1 MRKRKFKDGQVLTE
15 ESLSP
20 HIERTREGY
29 LLCKDV
35 PISRVGEF
43 EYTPLEAG
51 IRGKGGKVILT
62 RSPEELFKPET
73 ISSFELKPVVIGHD
87 RFADPSN
94 WKEISVGIVKNVRQ
108 GKDAEKGL
116 LLADLLITAKE
127 GIDLVESKKLR
138 EVSCGYDSMTVD
150 DGGGRGH
157 QEAIVGN
164 HVALV
169 SRARCGSV
177 CSVRDGFMKTKE
189 SLKSKL
195 RRIFRDGDEEDF
207 NNTLDGLE
215 VKECG
220 DDDVPPAAPAPQ
232 PTAEEVLKTLA
243 AQVAELVKR
252 VEAIESAKVA
262 DQDDQ
267 PPAETEPVVDEE
279 AQVVPDEEAQQ
290 VIADAE
296 ELAPG
301 MQKPACDSADG
312 HFTRGLIRRVQ
323 RNALKIAGVQKFG
336 DTASMTG
343 QVLDIAFKAAVDAH
357 RAGRNPTPR
366 IGDGDTQPQPES
378 LNERFKKFWNQ

>member
-1 MRKRKFKDGQVLTE
+1 MRKRKFKDGQVLTTE
-15 ESLSP
+15 RLSP
-20 HIERTREGY
+20 HIGRTPEGY
-29 LLCKDV
+29 LLCRDV

-43 EYTPLEAG
+43 EYTPIEAG

-62 RSPEELFKPET
+62 RSAEELFNPET
-73 ISSFELKPVVIGHD
+73 IASFEGKPVVIGHD

-94 WKEISVGIVKNVRQ
+94 WRQIAVGIVKNVRQ
-108 GKDAEKGL
+108 GADSEKGL
-116 LLADLLITAKE
+116 LLADLLLTDEK
-127 GIDLVESKKLR
+127 GIDLVEKGGLR

-157 QEAIVGN
+157 QEGIVGN

-177 CSVRDGFMKTKE
+177 CSVRDGFMTKGNLKTM
-189 SLKSKL
+189 L
-195 RRIFRDGDEEDF
+195 RRLFRDGEEDKF
-207 NNTLDGLE
+207 NEALDGLE

-220 DDDVPPAAPAPQ
+220 DEGETTPPPAPQ

-267 PPAETEPVVDEE
+267 PPSDTEPVVDEE

-323 RNALKIAGVQKFG
+323 RNALKIAGVKKFG

-357 RAGRNPTPR
+357 RSGRNPMPR

>member
-1 MRKRKFKDGQVLTE
+1 MRRRKFKDGQVLTTE
-15 ESLSP
+15 RLSP
-20 HIERTREGY
+20 HIGRTPEGY
-29 LLCKDV
+29 LLCRDV

-43 EYTPLEAG
+43 EYTPIEAG

-62 RSPEELFKPET
+62 RSAEELFNPET
-73 ISSFELKPVVIGHD
+73 IASFEGKPVVIGHD

-94 WKEISVGIVKNVRQ
+94 WRQIAVGIVKNVRQ
-108 GKDAEKGL
+108 GADSEKGL
-116 LLADLLITAKE
+116 LLADLLLTDEK
-127 GIDLVESKKLR
+127 GIDLVEKGGLR

-157 QEAIVGN
+157 QEGIVGN

-177 CSVRDGFMKTKE
+177 CSVRDGFMTKGNLKTM
-189 SLKSKL
+189 L
-195 RRIFRDGDEEDF
+195 RRLFRDGEEDKF
-207 NNTLDGLE
+207 NEALDGLE

-220 DDDVPPAAPAPQ
+220 DEGETTPPPAPQ
-232 PTAEEVLKTLA
+232 PTAEEVLKTLV

-267 PPAETEPVVDEE
+267 PPSDTEPVVDEE

-296 ELAPG
+296 KLAPG

-323 RNALKIAGVQKFG
+323 RNALKIAGVKKFG

-357 RAGRNPTPR
+357 RAGRNPMPR

>member
-1 MRKRKFKDGQVLTE
+1 MRKRKFKDGQVLTTE
-15 ESLSP
+15 RLSP
-20 HIERTREGY
+20 HIGRTPEGY
-29 LLCKDV
+29 LLCRDV

-43 EYTPLEAG
+43 EYTPIEAG

-62 RSPEELFKPET
+62 RSAEELFNPET
-73 ISSFELKPVVIGHD
+73 IASFEGKPVVIGHD

-94 WKEISVGIVKNVRQ
+94 WRQIAVGIVKNVRQ
-108 GKDAEKGL
+108 GADSEKGL
-116 LLADLLITAKE
+116 LLADLLLTDEK
-127 GIDLVESKKLR
+127 GIDLVEKGGLR

-157 QEAIVGN
+157 QEGIVGN

-177 CSVRDGFMKTKE
+177 CSVRDGFMTKGNLKTM
-189 SLKSKL
+189 L
-195 RRIFRDGDEEDF
+195 RRLFRDGEEDKF
-207 NNTLDGLE
+207 NEALDGLE

-220 DDDVPPAAPAPQ
+220 DEGETTPPPAPQ

-267 PPAETEPVVDEE
+267 PPADTEPVVDEE

-323 RNALKIAGVQKFG
+323 RNALKIAGVKKFG

-366 IGDGDTQPQPES
+366 IGDGSTKPQPES
-378 LNERFKKFWNQ
+378 LNDRFKKFWNQ

>member
-1 MRKRKFKDGQVLTE
+1 MRRRKFKDGQVLTTE
-15 ESLSP
+15 RLSP
-20 HIERTREGY
+20 HIGRTPEGY
-29 LLCKDV
+29 LLCRDV

-43 EYTPLEAG
+43 EYTPIEAG

-62 RSPEELFKPET
+62 RSAEELFNPET
-73 ISSFELKPVVIGHD
+73 IASFEGKPVVIGHD

-94 WKEISVGIVKNVRQ
+94 WRQIAVGIVKNVRQ
-108 GKDAEKGL
+108 GADSEKGL
-116 LLADLLITAKE
+116 LLADLLLTDEK
-127 GIDLVESKKLR
+127 GIDLVEKGGLR

-157 QEAIVGN
+157 QEGIVGN

-177 CSVRDGFMKTKE
+177 CSVRDGFMTKGNLKTM
-189 SLKSKL
+189 L
-195 RRIFRDGDEEDF
+195 RRLFRDGEEDKF
-207 NNTLDGLE
+207 NEALDGLE

-220 DDDVPPAAPAPQ
+220 DEGETTPPPAPQ

-267 PPAETEPVVDEE
+267 QPAGTEPVVDEE

-296 ELAPG
+296 EIAPG

-323 RNALKIAGVQKFG
+323 RNALKIAGVKKFG

-357 RAGRNPTPR
+357 RAGRNPMPR

>member
-1 MRKRKFKDGQVLTE
+1 MRRRKFKDGQVLTTE
-15 ESLSP
+15 RLSP
-20 HIERTREGY
+20 HIGRTPEGY
-29 LLCKDV
+29 LLCRDV

-43 EYTPLEAG
+43 EYTPIEAG

-62 RSPEELFKPET
+62 RSAEELFNPET
-73 ISSFELKPVVIGHD
+73 IASFEGKPVVIGHD

-94 WKEISVGIVKNVRQ
+94 WRQIAVGIVKNVRQ
-108 GKDAEKGL
+108 GADSEKGL
-116 LLADLLITAKE
+116 LLADLLLTDEK
-127 GIDLVESKKLR
+127 GIDLVEKGGLR

-150 DGGGRGH
+150 DGDGRGH
-157 QEAIVGN
+157 QEGIVGN

-177 CSVRDGFMKTKE
+177 CSVRDGFMTKGNLKTM
-189 SLKSKL
+189 L
-195 RRIFRDGDEEDF
+195 RRLFRDGEEDKF
-207 NNTLDGLE
+207 NEALDGLE

-220 DDDVPPAAPAPQ
+220 DEGETTTAPAPQ

-267 PPAETEPVVDEE
+267 PPADTEPVVDEE

-296 ELAPG
+296 EIAPG
-301 MQKPACDSADG
+301 IQKPACDSADG

-323 RNALKIAGVQKFG
+323 RNALKIAGVKKFG

-357 RAGRNPTPR
+357 RSGRNPMPR

>member
-1 MRKRKFKDGQVLTE
+1 MRRRKFKDGQVLTTE
-15 ESLSP
+15 RLSP
-20 HIERTREGY
+20 HIGRTPEGY
-29 LLCKDV
+29 LLCRDV

-43 EYTPLEAG
+43 EYTPIEAG
-51 IRGKGGKVILT
+51 IRGNGGKVILT
-62 RSPEELFKPET
+62 RSAEELFNPET
-73 ISSFELKPVVIGHD
+73 IASFEGKPVVIGHD

-94 WKEISVGIVKNVRQ
+94 WRQIAVGIVKNVRQ
-108 GKDAEKGL
+108 GADSEKGL
-116 LLADLLITAKE
+116 LLADLLLTDEK
-127 GIDLVESKKLR
+127 GIDLVEKGGLR

-157 QEAIVGN
+157 QEGIVGN

-177 CSVRDGFMKTKE
+177 CSVRDGFMTKGNLKTM
-189 SLKSKL
+189 L
-195 RRIFRDGDEEDF
+195 RRLFRDGEEDKF
-207 NNTLDGLE
+207 NEALDGLE

-220 DDDVPPAAPAPQ
+220 DEGETTPAPAPQ
-232 PTAEEVLKTLA
+232 PTAEEVLKTLV

-262 DQDDQ
+262 DQDEQ
-267 PPAETEPVVDEE
+267 PPATTEPVVDEE

-296 ELAPG
+296 EIAPG

-366 IGDGDTQPQPES
+366 IGDGSTKPQPES
-378 LNERFKKFWNQ
+378 LNDRFKKFWNQ

>member
-43 EYTPLEAG
+43 EYTPIEAG

-73 ISSFELKPVVIGHD
+73 IASFELKPVVIGHD

-150 DGGGRGH
+150 DGDGRGH
-157 QEAIVGN
+157 QEGIVGN

-177 CSVRDGFMKTKE
+177 CSVRDGFMTKGNLKTM
-189 SLKSKL
+189 L
-195 RRIFRDGDEEDF
+195 RRLFRDGEEDKF
-207 NNTLDGLE
+207 NEALDGLE

-262 DQDDQ
+262 EDDQ
-267 PPAETEPVVDEE
+267 PPATTEQVVDEE

-296 ELAPG
+296 EIAPG

>member
-1 MRKRKFKDGQVLTE
+1 MRRRKFKDGQVLTTE
-15 ESLSP
+15 RLSP
-20 HIERTREGY
+20 HIGRTPEGY
-29 LLCKDV
+29 LLCRDV

-43 EYTPLEAG
+43 EYTPIEAG

-62 RSPEELFKPET
+62 RSAEELFNPET
-73 ISSFELKPVVIGHD
+73 IASFEGKPVVIGHD

-94 WKEISVGIVKNVRQ
+94 WRQIAVGIVKNVRQ
-108 GKDAEKGL
+108 GADSEKGL
-116 LLADLLITAKE
+116 LLADLLLTDEK
-127 GIDLVESKKLR
+127 GIDLVEKGGLR

-157 QEAIVGN
+157 QEGIVGN

-177 CSVRDGFMKTKE
+177 CSVRDGFMTKGNLKTM
-189 SLKSKL
+189 L
-195 RRIFRDGDEEDF
+195 RRLFRDGEEDKF
-207 NNTLDGLE
+207 NEALDGLE

-220 DDDVPPAAPAPQ
+220 DEGETTPAPAPQ
-232 PTAEEVLKTLA
+232 PTAEEVLKTLV

-267 PPAETEPVVDEE
+267 PPSDTEPVVDEE

-323 RNALKIAGVQKFG
+323 RNALKIAGVKKFG

-357 RAGRNPTPR
+357 RAGRNPMPR

>member
-1 MRKRKFKDGQVLTE
+1 MRKRKFKDGQVLTTE
-15 ESLSP
+15 RLSP
-20 HIERTREGY
+20 HIGRTPEGY
-29 LLCKDV
+29 LLCRDV

-43 EYTPLEAG
+43 EYTPIEAG

-62 RSPEELFKPET
+62 RSAEELFNPET
-73 ISSFELKPVVIGHD
+73 IASFEGKPVVIGHD

-94 WKEISVGIVKNVRQ
+94 WRQIAVGIVKNVRQ
-108 GKDAEKGL
+108 GADSEKGL
-116 LLADLLITAKE
+116 LLADLLLTDEK
-127 GIDLVESKKLR
+127 GIDLVEKGGLR

-157 QEAIVGN
+157 QEGIVGN

-177 CSVRDGFMKTKE
+177 CSVRDGFMTKE
-189 SLKSKL
+189 NLKTML
-195 RRIFRDGDEEDF
+195 RRLFRDGEEDKF
-207 NNTLDGLE
+207 NEALDGLE

-220 DDDVPPAAPAPQ
+220 DEGETTPPPAPQ
-232 PTAEEVLKTLA
+232 PTAEEVIKTLV

-267 PPAETEPVVDEE
+267 PPADTEPVVDEE

-323 RNALKIAGVQKFG
+323 RNALKIAGVKKFG

-357 RAGRNPTPR
+357 RAGRNPMPR

-378 LNERFKKFWNQ
+378 LNDRFKKFWNQ

>member
-1 MRKRKFKDGQVLTE
+1 MRRRKFKDGQVLTTE
-15 ESLSP
+15 RLSP
-20 HIERTREGY
+20 HIGRTPEGY
-29 LLCKDV
+29 LLCRDV

-43 EYTPLEAG
+43 EYTPIEAG

-62 RSPEELFKPET
+62 RSAEELFNPET
-73 ISSFELKPVVIGHD
+73 IASFEGKPVVIGHD

-94 WKEISVGIVKNVRQ
+94 WRQIAVGIVKNVRQ
-108 GKDAEKGL
+108 GADSEKGL
-116 LLADLLITAKE
+116 LLADLLLTDEK
-127 GIDLVESKKLR
+127 GIDLVEKGGLR

-157 QEAIVGN
+157 QEGIVGN

-177 CSVRDGFMKTKE
+177 CSVRDGFMTKGNLKTM
-189 SLKSKL
+189 L
-195 RRIFRDGDEEDF
+195 RRLFRDGEEDKF
-207 NNTLDGLE
+207 NEALDGLE

-220 DDDVPPAAPAPQ
+220 DEGETTPPPAPQ
-232 PTAEEVLKTLA
+232 PTAEEVLKTLV

-267 PPAETEPVVDEE
+267 PPATTEPVVDEE

-296 ELAPG
+296 KLAPG

-323 RNALKIAGVQKFG
+323 RNAMKIAGVKKFG

-357 RAGRNPTPR
+357 RAGRNPMPR

>member
-1 MRKRKFKDGQVLTE
+1 MRRRKFKDGQVLTTE
-15 ESLSP
+15 RLSP
-20 HIERTREGY
+20 HIGRTPEGY
-29 LLCKDV
+29 LLCRDV

-43 EYTPLEAG
+43 EYTPIEAG

-62 RSPEELFKPET
+62 RSAEELFNPET
-73 ISSFELKPVVIGHD
+73 IASFEGKPVVIGHD

-94 WKEISVGIVKNVRQ
+94 WRQIAVGIVKNVRQ
-108 GKDAEKGL
+108 GADSEKGL
-116 LLADLLITAKE
+116 LLADLLLTDEK
-127 GIDLVESKKLR
+127 GIDLVEKGGLR

-157 QEAIVGN
+157 QEGIVGN

-177 CSVRDGFMKTKE
+177 CSVRDGFMTKGNLKTM
-189 SLKSKL
+189 L
-195 RRIFRDGDEEDF
+195 RRLFRDGEEDKF
-207 NNTLDGLE
+207 NEALDGLE

-220 DDDVPPAAPAPQ
+220 DEGETTPAPAPQ

-267 PPAETEPVVDEE
+267 PPADTEPVVDEE

-323 RNALKIAGVQKFG
+323 RNALKIAGVKKFG

-357 RAGRNPTPR
+357 RAGRNPMPR

-378 LNERFKKFWNQ
+378 LNDRFKKFWNQ

>member
-1 MRKRKFKDGQVLTE
+1 MRRRKFKDGQVLTTE
-15 ESLSP
+15 RLSP
-20 HIERTREGY
+20 HIGRTPEGY
-29 LLCKDV
+29 LLCRDV

-43 EYTPLEAG
+43 EYTPIEAG

-62 RSPEELFKPET
+62 RSAEELFNPET
-73 ISSFELKPVVIGHD
+73 IASFEGKPVVIGHD

-94 WKEISVGIVKNVRQ
+94 WRQIAVGIVKNVRQ
-108 GKDAEKGL
+108 GADSEKGL
-116 LLADLLITAKE
+116 LLADLLLTDEK
-127 GIDLVESKKLR
+127 GIYLVEKGGLR

-157 QEAIVGN
+157 QEGIVGN

-177 CSVRDGFMKTKE
+177 CSVRDGFMTKGNLKTM
-189 SLKSKL
+189 L
-195 RRIFRDGDEEDF
+195 RRLFRDGEEDKF
-207 NNTLDGLE
+207 NEALDGLE

-220 DDDVPPAAPAPQ
+220 DEGETTPPPAPQ

-267 PPAETEPVVDEE
+267 PPSDTEPVVDEE

-323 RNALKIAGVQKFG
+323 RNALKIAGVKKFG

-357 RAGRNPTPR
+357 RAGRNPMPR

>member
-1 MRKRKFKDGQVLTE
+1 MRRRKFKDGQVLTTE
-15 ESLSP
+15 RLSP
-20 HIERTREGY
+20 HIGRTPEGY
-29 LLCKDV
+29 LLCRDV

-43 EYTPLEAG
+43 EYTPIEAG

-62 RSPEELFKPET
+62 RSAEELFNPET
-73 ISSFELKPVVIGHD
+73 IASFEGKPVVIGHD

-94 WKEISVGIVKNVRQ
+94 WRQIAVGIVKNVRQ
-108 GKDAEKGL
+108 GADSEKGL
-116 LLADLLITAKE
+116 LLADLLLTDEK
-127 GIDLVESKKLR
+127 GIDLVEKGGLR

-157 QEAIVGN
+157 QEGIVGN

-177 CSVRDGFMKTKE
+177 CSVRDGFMTKGNLKTM
-189 SLKSKL
+189 L
-195 RRIFRDGDEEDF
+195 RRLFRDGEEDKF
-207 NNTLDGLE
+207 NEALDGLE

-220 DDDVPPAAPAPQ
+220 DEGETTPPPAPQ
-232 PTAEEVLKTLA
+232 PTAEEVLKTLV

-267 PPAETEPVVDEE
+267 PPATTEPVVDEE

-323 RNALKIAGVQKFG
+323 RNALKIAGVKKFG

-357 RAGRNPTPR
+357 RAGRNPMPR

>member
-1 MRKRKFKDGQVLTE
+1 MRRRKFKDGQVLTTE
-15 ESLSP
+15 RLSP
-20 HIERTREGY
+20 HIGRTPEGY
-29 LLCKDV
+29 LLCRDV

-43 EYTPLEAG
+43 EYTPIEAG

-62 RSPEELFKPET
+62 RSAEELFNPET
-73 ISSFELKPVVIGHD
+73 IASFEGKPVVIGHD

-94 WKEISVGIVKNVRQ
+94 WRQIAVGIVKNVRQ
-108 GKDAEKGL
+108 GSDSEKGL
-116 LLADLLITAKE
+116 LLADLLLTDEK
-127 GIDLVESKKLR
+127 GIDLVEKGELR

-157 QEAIVGN
+157 QEGIVGN

-177 CSVRDGFMKTKE
+177 CSVRDGFMTKGNLKTM
-189 SLKSKL
+189 L
-195 RRIFRDGDEEDF
+195 RRLFRDGEEDKF
-207 NNTLDGLE
+207 NEALDGLE

-220 DDDVPPAAPAPQ
+220 DEGETTPPPAPQ

-267 PPAETEPVVDEE
+267 PPADTEPVVDEE

-323 RNALKIAGVQKFG
+323 RNALKIAGVKKFG

-366 IGDGDTQPQPES
+366 IGDGDTHPQPES
-378 LNERFKKFWNQ
+378 LNDRFKKFWNQ

>member
-1 MRKRKFKDGQVLTE
+1 MRRRKFKDGQVLTTE
-15 ESLSP
+15 RLSP
-20 HIERTREGY
+20 HIGRTPEGY
-29 LLCKDV
+29 LLCRDV

-43 EYTPLEAG
+43 EYTPIEAG

-62 RSPEELFKPET
+62 RSAEELFNPET
-73 ISSFELKPVVIGHD
+73 IASFEGKPVVIGHD

-94 WKEISVGIVKNVRQ
+94 WRQIAVGIVKNVRQ
-108 GKDAEKGL
+108 GADSEKGL
-116 LLADLLITAKE
+116 LLADLLLTDEK
-127 GIDLVESKKLR
+127 GIDLVEKGGLR

-157 QEAIVGN
+157 QEGIVGN

-177 CSVRDGFMKTKE
+177 CSVRDGFMTKGNLKTM
-189 SLKSKL
+189 L
-195 RRIFRDGDEEDF
+195 RRLFRDGEEDKF
-207 NNTLDGLE
+207 NEALDGLE

-220 DDDVPPAAPAPQ
+220 DEGETTPPPAPQ
-232 PTAEEVLKTLA
+232 PTAEEVLKTLV

-267 PPAETEPVVDEE
+267 PPATTEPVVDEE

-323 RNALKIAGVQKFG
+323 RNAMKIAGVKKFG

-357 RAGRNPTPR
+357 RAGRNPMPR

>member
-62 RSPEELFKPET
+62 RSPEELFSPET
-73 ISSFELKPVVIGHD
+73 IASFELKPVVIGHD
-87 RFADPSN
+87 RFADPNN

-108 GKDAEKGL
+108 GQDAEKGL

-150 DGGGRGH
+150 DGDGRGH
-157 QEAIVGN
+157 QEGIVGN

-177 CSVRDGFMKTKE
+177 CSVRDGFMTKGNLKTM
-189 SLKSKL
+189 L
-195 RRIFRDGDEEDF
+195 RRLFRDGEEDRF
-207 NNTLDGLE
+207 NEALDGLE

-220 DDDVPPAAPAPQ
+220 DEGETTSAPAPQ
-232 PTAEEVLKTLA
+232 PTAEEVLKTLV

-267 PPAETEPVVDEE
+267 PPADTGPVVDEE

-296 ELAPG
+296 EIAPG

-323 RNALKIAGVQKFG
+323 RNALKIAGVKKFG

-357 RAGRNPTPR
+357 RAGRNPMPR
-366 IGDGDTQPQPES
+366 IGDGSTKPQQMS
-378 LNERFKKFWNQ
+378 LNDRFKQFWNK

>member
-1 MRKRKFKDGQVLTE
+1 MRKKRIRDGQVFTTE
-15 ESLSP
+15 QLSP
-20 HIERTREGY
+20 HKERTPEGY

-35 PISRVGEF
+35 PISRVGDF
-43 EYTPLEAG
+43 EYTPTEAG

-62 RSPEELFKPET
+62 RTPEELFRPET
-73 ISSFELKPVVIGHD
+73 IASFEGKPVVFGHD
-87 RFADPSN
+87 RFADPAN
-94 WKEISVGIVKNVRQ
+94 WREITVGIVKNVRQ
-108 GKDAEKGL
+108 GEGSERGL
-116 LLADLLITAKE
+116 LLADLLLTDKK
-127 GIDLVESKKLR
+127 GIDMVESGSLR

-150 DGGGRGH
+150 DGEGRGH
-157 QEAIVGN
+157 QEGIVGN

-177 CSVRDGFMKTKE
+177 CSVRDGFMTKGNLKTM
-189 SLKSKL
+189 L
-195 RRIFRDGDEEDF
+195 RRLFRDGEEDKF
-207 NNTLDGLE
+207 NEALDGLE

-220 DDDVPPAAPAPQ
+220 DEGETTPPPAPQ

-267 PPAETEPVVDEE
+267 PPATTEPVVDEE

-296 ELAPG
+296 EIAPG

>member
-15 ESLSP
+15 ESPSP

-43 EYTPLEAG
+43 EYTPIEAG

-73 ISSFELKPVVIGHD
+73 IASFELKPVVIGHD
-87 RFADPSN
+87 QFADPSN

-150 DGGGRGH
+150 DGDGRGH
-157 QEAIVGN
+157 QEGIVGN

-177 CSVRDGFMKTKE
+177 CSVRDGFMTKGNLKTM
-189 SLKSKL
+189 L
-195 RRIFRDGDEEDF
+195 RRLFRDGEEDKF
-207 NNTLDGLE
+207 NEALDGLE

-252 VEAIESAKVA
+252 VEAIESSKVA

-267 PPAETEPVVDEE
+267 PPATTEPVVDEE

-296 ELAPG
+296 EIAPG

-366 IGDGDTQPQPES
+366 IGDGDAQPQPES

>member
-1 MRKRKFKDGQVLTE
+1 MRRRKFKDGQVLTTE
-15 ESLSP
+15 RLSP
-20 HIERTREGY
+20 HIGRTPEGY
-29 LLCKDV
+29 LLCRDV

-43 EYTPLEAG
+43 EYTPIEAG

-62 RSPEELFKPET
+62 RSAEELFNPET
-73 ISSFELKPVVIGHD
+73 IASFEGKPVVIGHD

-94 WKEISVGIVKNVRQ
+94 WRQIAVGIVKNVRQ
-108 GKDAEKGL
+108 GADSEKGL
-116 LLADLLITAKE
+116 LLADLLLTDEK
-127 GIDLVESKKLR
+127 GIDLVEKGGLR

-157 QEAIVGN
+157 QEGIVGN

-177 CSVRDGFMKTKE
+177 CSVRDGFMTKGNLKTM
-189 SLKSKL
+189 L
-195 RRIFRDGDEEDF
+195 RRLFRDGEEDKF
-207 NNTLDGLE
+207 NEALDGLE

-220 DDDVPPAAPAPQ
+220 DEGETTPAPAPQ

-267 PPAETEPVVDEE
+267 PPSDTEPVVDEE

-323 RNALKIAGVQKFG
+323 RNALKIAGVKKFG

-357 RAGRNPTPR
+357 RAGRNPMPR

>member
-1 MRKRKFKDGQVLTE
+1 MRKRKFKDGQVLTTE
-15 ESLSP
+15 RLSP
-20 HIERTREGY
+20 HIGRTPEGY
-29 LLCKDV
+29 LLCRDV

-43 EYTPLEAG
+43 EYTPIEAG

-62 RSPEELFKPET
+62 RSAEELFNPET
-73 ISSFELKPVVIGHD
+73 IASFEGKPVVIGHD

-94 WKEISVGIVKNVRQ
+94 WRQIAVGIVKNVRQ
-108 GKDAEKGL
+108 GADSEKGL
-116 LLADLLITAKE
+116 LLADLLLTDEK
-127 GIDLVESKKLR
+127 GIDLVEKGGLR

-157 QEAIVGN
+157 QEGIVGN

-177 CSVRDGFMKTKE
+177 CSVRDGFMTKGNLKTM
-189 SLKSKL
+189 L
-195 RRIFRDGDEEDF
+195 RRLFRDGEEDKF
-207 NNTLDGLE
+207 NEALDGLE

-220 DDDVPPAAPAPQ
+220 DEGETTPPPAPQ
-232 PTAEEVLKTLA
+232 PTVEEVLKTLVA
-243 AQVAELVKR
+243 HVAELVKR

-267 PPAETEPVVDEE
+267 PPATTEPVVDEE

-296 ELAPG
+296 EIAPG

-366 IGDGDTQPQPES
+366 IGDGDAQPQPES

>member
-1 MRKRKFKDGQVLTE
+1 MRRRKFKDGQVLTTE
-15 ESLSP
+15 RLSP
-20 HIERTREGY
+20 HIGRTPEGY
-29 LLCKDV
+29 LLCRDV

-43 EYTPLEAG
+43 EYTPIEAG

-62 RSPEELFKPET
+62 RSAEELFNPET
-73 ISSFELKPVVIGHD
+73 IASFEGKPVVIGHD

-94 WKEISVGIVKNVRQ
+94 WRQIAVGIVKNVRQ
-108 GKDAEKGL
+108 GADSEKGL
-116 LLADLLITAKE
+116 LLADLLLTDEK
-127 GIDLVESKKLR
+127 GIDLVEKGGLR

-157 QEAIVGN
+157 QEGIVGN

-177 CSVRDGFMKTKE
+177 CSVRDGFMTKGNLKTM
-189 SLKSKL
+189 L
-195 RRIFRDGDEEDF
+195 RRLFRDGEEDKF
-207 NNTLDGLE
+207 NEALDGLE

-220 DDDVPPAAPAPQ
+220 DEGETTPPPAPQ
-232 PTAEEVLKTLA
+232 PTAEEVLKTLV

-267 PPAETEPVVDEE
+267 PPADTEPVVDEE

-290 VIADAE
+290 VIADAD

-323 RNALKIAGVQKFG
+323 RNALKIAGVKKFG

-357 RAGRNPTPR
+357 RAVRNPTPR
-366 IGDGDTQPQPES
+366 IGDGTTQPQPES
-378 LNERFKKFWNQ
+378 LNDRFKKFWNQ

>member
-1 MRKRKFKDGQVLTE
+1 MRRRKFKDGQVLTTE
-15 ESLSP
+15 RLSP
-20 HIERTREGY
+20 HIGRTPEGY
-29 LLCKDV
+29 LLCRDV

-43 EYTPLEAG
+43 EYTPIEAG

-62 RSPEELFKPET
+62 RSAEELFNPET
-73 ISSFELKPVVIGHD
+73 IASFEGKPVVIGHD

-94 WKEISVGIVKNVRQ
+94 WRQIAVGIVKNVRQ
-108 GKDAEKGL
+108 GADSEKGL
-116 LLADLLITAKE
+116 LLADLLLTDEK
-127 GIDLVESKKLR
+127 GIDLVEKGGLR

-157 QEAIVGN
+157 QEGIVGN

-177 CSVRDGFMKTKE
+177 CSVRDGFMTKGNLKTM
-189 SLKSKL
+189 L
-195 RRIFRDGDEEDF
+195 RRLFRDGEEDKF
-207 NNTLDGLE
+207 NEALDGLE

-220 DDDVPPAAPAPQ
+220 DEGETTPAPAPQ

-267 PPAETEPVVDEE
+267 PPADTEPVVDEE

-323 RNALKIAGVQKFG
+323 RNALKIAGVKKFG

-357 RAGRNPTPR
+357 RAGRNPMPR

>member
-1 MRKRKFKDGQVLTE
+1 MRKRKFKDGQVLTTE
-15 ESLSP
+15 RLSP
-20 HIERTREGY
+20 HIGRTPEGY
-29 LLCKDV
+29 LLCRDV

-43 EYTPLEAG
+43 EYTPIEAG

-62 RSPEELFKPET
+62 RSAEELFNPET
-73 ISSFELKPVVIGHD
+73 IASFEGKPVVIGHD

-94 WKEISVGIVKNVRQ
+94 WRQIAVGIVKNVRQ
-108 GKDAEKGL
+108 GADSEKGL
-116 LLADLLITAKE
+116 LLADLLLTDEK
-127 GIDLVESKKLR
+127 GIDLVEKGGLR

-157 QEAIVGN
+157 QEGIVGN

-177 CSVRDGFMKTKE
+177 CSVRDGFMTKGNLKTM
-189 SLKSKL
+189 L
-195 RRIFRDGDEEDF
+195 RRLFRDGEEDKF
-207 NNTLDGLE
+207 NEALDGLE

-220 DDDVPPAAPAPQ
+220 DEGETTPPPAPQ

-267 PPAETEPVVDEE
+267 PPSDTEPVVDEE

-323 RNALKIAGVQKFG
+323 RNALKLAGVKKFG

-357 RAGRNPTPR
+357 RAGRNPMPR

-378 LNERFKKFWNQ
+378 LNDRFKKFWNQ

>member
-1 MRKRKFKDGQVLTE
+1 MRKRKFKDGQVLTTE
-15 ESLSP
+15 RLSP
-20 HIERTREGY
+20 HIGRTPEGY
-29 LLCKDV
+29 LLCRDV

-43 EYTPLEAG
+43 EYTPIEAG

-62 RSPEELFKPET
+62 RSAEELFNPET
-73 ISSFELKPVVIGHD
+73 IASFEGKPVVIGHD

-94 WKEISVGIVKNVRQ
+94 WRQIAVGIVKNVRQ
-108 GKDAEKGL
+108 GADSEKGL
-116 LLADLLITAKE
+116 LLADLLLTDEK
-127 GIDLVESKKLR
+127 GIDLVEKGGLR

-157 QEAIVGN
+157 QEGIVGN

-177 CSVRDGFMKTKE
+177 CSVRDGFMTKGNLKTM
-189 SLKSKL
+189 L
-195 RRIFRDGDEEDF
+195 RRLFRDGEEDKF
-207 NNTLDGLE
+207 NEALDGLE

-220 DDDVPPAAPAPQ
+220 DEGETTPLPAPQ
-232 PTAEEVLKTLA
+232 PTAEEVLKTLV

-267 PPAETEPVVDEE
+267 PPADTEPVVDEE
-279 AQVVPDEEAQQ
+279 SQVVPDEEAQQ

-323 RNALKIAGVQKFG
+323 RNALKIAGVKKFG

-366 IGDGDTQPQPES
+366 IGDGTTQPQPES
-378 LNERFKKFWNQ
+378 LNDRFKKFWNQ

>member
-1 MRKRKFKDGQVLTE
+1 MRKRKFKDGQVLTTE
-15 ESLSP
+15 RLSP
-20 HIERTREGY
+20 HIGRTPEGY
-29 LLCKDV
+29 LLCRDV

-43 EYTPLEAG
+43 EYTPIEAG

-62 RSPEELFKPET
+62 RSAEELFNPET
-73 ISSFELKPVVIGHD
+73 IASFEGKPVVIGHD

-94 WKEISVGIVKNVRQ
+94 WRQIAVGIVKNVRQ
-108 GKDAEKGL
+108 GADSEKGL
-116 LLADLLITAKE
+116 LLADLLLTDEK
-127 GIDLVESKKLR
+127 GIDLVEKGGLR

-157 QEAIVGN
+157 QEGIVGN

-177 CSVRDGFMKTKE
+177 CSVRDGFMTKGNLKTM
-189 SLKSKL
+189 L
-195 RRIFRDGDEEDF
+195 RRLFRDGEEDKF
-207 NNTLDGLE
+207 NEALDGLE

-220 DDDVPPAAPAPQ
+220 DEGETTPAPAPQ

-267 PPAETEPVVDEE
+267 PPADTEPVVDEE

-323 RNALKIAGVQKFG
+323 RNALKIAGVKKFG

-357 RAGRNPTPR
+357 RAGRNPMPR
-366 IGDGDTQPQPES
+366 IGDGDTHPQPES
-378 LNERFKKFWNQ
+378 LNDRFKKFWNQ

>member
-43 EYTPLEAG
+43 EYTPIEAG

-73 ISSFELKPVVIGHD
+73 IASFELKPVVIGHD
-87 RFADPSN
+87 QFADPSN

-150 DGGGRGH
+150 DGDGRGH
-157 QEAIVGN
+157 QEGIVGN

-177 CSVRDGFMKTKE
+177 CSVRDSFMTKGNLKTM
-189 SLKSKL
+189 L
-195 RRIFRDGDEEDF
+195 RRLFRDGEEDKF
-207 NNTLDGLE
+207 NEALDGLE

-252 VEAIESAKVA
+252 VEAIESSKVA

-267 PPAETEPVVDEE
+267 PPATTEPVVDEE

-296 ELAPG
+296 EIAPG

-366 IGDGDTQPQPES
+366 IGDGDAQPQPES